1 MDSFEQQKDE
11 IVKEWMQKNN
21 VDLMEDKSQYNA
33 KKSKK
38 RTNDTFGSRKSSRS
52 RTKKKK
58 HLKAEK
64 IMGNLSN
71 FIIIDKEVIKEILI
85 KQIRKL
91 DESDENDM

>member
-21 VDLMEDKSQYNA
+21 VDLMEDKSQSNV
-33 KKSKK
+33 KKSK
-38 RTNDTFGSRKSSRS
+38 RRNNDTFGSRKSSKS
-52 RTKKKK
+52 RTKKK
-58 HLKAEK
+58 HLKAEE
-64 IMGNLSN
+64 IMGNLSD
-71 FIIIDKEVIKEILI
+71 FILIDKEVIKEILI